1 MAVRRVRLVVLLL
14 PAAVLLAAAASPIPE
29 PSAEELIRRAN
40 ALFTHDRDEANRLY
54 EAAEV
59 LTSDPGLVAFN
70 RAAVLFQN
78 DRFGEAATYYYRVLR
93 DAACP
98 PERAAKAWYN
108 LGTCLI
114 NQPNATSAVYDN
126 AITYLRHCLD
136 SDVADAPLKA
146 NAAYNLKLAKLL
158 WKKAWDEEERN
169 GKKPPM
175 PNDPHPPEEDPR
187 NDPGQRPLGADPQL
201 GDPDHGE
208 GTGGTSV
215 PKGVPQPATGAGM
228 KASPANGQAPAPG
241 PTGQL
246 PPLEDRKE
254 IQPLTPEQT
263 REQLRQTAE
272 RLKRDQQILRMTLY
286 GQERTGLHD
295 W

>member
-1 MAVRRVRLVVLLL
+1 MAIWRAKTVIFLMPVVL
-14 PAAVLLAAAASPIPE
+14 LLAAAAPVPE
-29 PSAEELIRRAN
+29 AAAEELIRRAN
-40 ALFTHDRDEANRLY
+40 ALYPHDRDEANRLY

-59 LTSDPGLVAFN
+59 LTADPGLVAFN
-70 RAAVLFQN
+70 RAAVLFQ
-78 DRFGEAATYYYRVLR
+78 DERYGEAATHYYRVLR

-98 PERAAKAWYN
+98 PERAARAWYN

-114 NQPNATSAVYDN
+114 EQPGASSAVYDN
-126 AITYLRHCLD
+126 AIGYLRRCLD
-136 SDVADAPLKA
+136 SDAADAPLKA

-158 WKKAWDEEERN
+158 WKKAWDEEERH

-175 PNDPHPPEEDPR
+175 PNDPHPPEEDPHH
-187 NDPGQRPLGADPQL
+187 DSGQRPLGSDPQL
-201 GDPDHGE
+201 GDPNHGE
-208 GTGGTSV
+208 GADGTTV
-215 PKGVPQPATGAGM
+215 PKSIPQPATGAGM
-228 KASPANGQAPAPG
+228 KAAPAKGQTPVPG

-246 PPLEDRKE
+246 QPLEDRKE